1 MDWENIDTM
10 DRDNIPTISWTNIME
25 MERVGESIEE
35 EEESISSKKSLYRNW
50 RKSRNEG
57 ISPSLEDDDKKYEE
71 EIMRANGD

>member
-35 EEESISSKKSLYRNW
+35 EEESISSKKSLYRN
-50 RKSRNEG
+50 
-57 ISPSLEDDDKKYEE
+57 
-71 EIMRANGD
+71 

>member
-35 EEESISSKKSLYRNW
+35 EEESISSKKSLSTETEESPEMREYPLAW
-50 RKSRNEG
+50 RMMIRSMRKKS
-57 ISPSLEDDDKKYEE
+57 
-71 EIMRANGD
+71 